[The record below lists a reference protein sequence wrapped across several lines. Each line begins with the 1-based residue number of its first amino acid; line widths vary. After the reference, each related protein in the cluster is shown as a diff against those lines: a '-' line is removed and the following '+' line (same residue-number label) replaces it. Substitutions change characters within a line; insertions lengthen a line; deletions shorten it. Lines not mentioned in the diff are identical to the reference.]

1 MKPGRGARR
10 RDERGAVAILVAV
23 VATTLFIIAAL
34 VVDLGLARDTKQQS
48 QNAADASALA
58 AGNVLYSTT
67 STAPNF
73 TAAVAAAKSY
83 ASSNFDVASTA
94 WAGCTD
100 PGKLGYTVPGETEC
114 ISFDQSAKPTL
125 VRVVIPEREVSFGLG
140 VLAGVTK
147 VDITTGARAALAP
160 PGLPCILCVLGSGL
174 THDLQNGDVLAQN
187 GNVHFN
193 GSVSVGTNGLVVTNG
208 QTTVEGTASGSLANY
223 TPDPTTGVSPIPDP
237 LAFLALPPD
246 MSTLAVKTNPC
257 TDGPGKYGSFSFP
270 NSTCTLTA
278 GLYVIAGGYG
288 GSGAQWAQS
297 GNNSSVIAGSGVTLY
312 FTCGTPNTPI
322 ACPVGEQGAWIDFTG
337 NGSITITPPLSGPLK
352 GVSIVYDRNNTQD
365 LRLTGNGI
373 AGMQG
378 TIYTASGTLQ
388 MNGNGCTAT
397 NAAVVVRD
405 IEMNGNPSCISV
417 VADPSSTPDPPPA
430 GLHLDQ

>member
-1 MKPGRGARR
+1 MRPRRDTLR
-10 RDERGAVAILVAV
+10 RDERGAVAIIVAV
-23 VATTLFIIAAL
+23 VATTVFIIAAM

-48 QNAADASALA
+48 QAAADASALA
-58 AGNVLYSTT
+58 AGNVLYSST

-73 TAAVAAAKSY
+73 AAAVAAAKAY
-83 ASSNFDVASTA
+83 AAQNFDVDNAEWEA
-94 WAGCTD
+94 CTD
-100 PGKLGYTVPGETEC
+100 AGKLAYTVPSETEC
-114 ISFDQSAKPTL
+114 ISFDQLAKPTL
-125 VRVVIPEREVSFGLG
+125 VRVVVPDEEISTGLG
-140 VLAGVTK
+140 VLAGVTE
-147 VDITTGARAALAP
+147 IHIGTQARAALAP

-174 THDLQNGDVLAQN
+174 THELQNGDALAQN

-193 GSVSVGTNGLVVTNG
+193 GNVSVGTNGLVVTNG
-208 QTTVEGTASGSLANY
+208 STTVEGTASGSLANY
-223 TPDPTTGVSPIPDP
+223 TPDPTTGVPPIPDP
-237 LAFLALPPD
+237 LAFVSLPPD

-270 NSTCTLTA
+270 NSTCTLSA

-297 GNNSSVIAGSGVTLY
+297 GNSNSVIAGSGVTLY
-312 FTCGTPNTPI
+312 FTCGTPTTPI
-322 ACPVGEQGAWIDFTG
+322 ACPAGEQGAWIDFTG
-337 NGSITITPPLSGPLK
+337 SGSITITPPTSGPLK
-352 GVSIVYDRNNTQD
+352 GVSIAYDRNNTRE

-373 AGMQG
+373 AGMKG
-378 TIYTASGTLQ
+378 TIYAASGTLQ
-388 MNGNGCTAT
+388 MNGNGCTQT

-417 VADPSSTPDPPPA
+417 VADPSSPDPPPA